1 MTTRRSLLQ
10 GLGALGA
17 TMTFTGLASASD
29 GQARYLA
36 RTTGDAADTV
46 SAAGF
51 DVRSTLANGRV
62 LLATGP
68 ADATDDLES
77 VSGVSFALRDL
88 AFELE
93 TPALVKMADT
103 ENSTAVDQVY
113 DQYLWDKQVQQV
125 REAHEHATGAG
136 RTVAIIDTGVDDTHP
151 DLTVDT
157 ERSVSIIEGQV
168 GDHTGDVGYHGT
180 HVAGTTAANGSVGML
195 GTAPDATIVSI
206 RVFGTEGGA
215 TFGDILAGMEYAA
228 GVGADAAN
236 MSIGTSPIPPAANAD
251 QYRRVME
258 PIAQSVTSAGTLLVG
273 SAGNSDANLQQA
285 GLFTLPNS
293 LSGVLS
299 VSATAPNDER
309 AFYSNY
315 GSNEIAVGAPGGGYE
330 TEEKTVSED
339 PDEVEWPY
347 PTNLVYSTVPG
358 GYGWAAGTSMAAPQV
373 TGLAGLVRELAPGSN
388 TRRVWDAIA
397 QGAEGTDGR
406 SDPEFGAGRTN
417 ALKTVERL

>member
-29 GQARYLA
+29 GRARYLA
-36 RTTGDAADTV
+36 RTTGDAADAV

-68 ADATDDLES
+68 SDATDDLES
-77 VSGVSFALRDL
+77 VSGVSLALPDL

-93 TPALVKMADT
+93 TPALVEMADT

-113 DQYLWDKQVQQV
+113 DQLLWDKQVQQV

-157 ERSVSIIEGQV
+157 DASISIIEGQV

-206 RVFGTEGGA
+206 RVFGAEGGA
-215 TFGDILAGMEYAA
+215 TFGDILTGMEYAA
-228 GVGADAAN
+228 EIGADAAN
-236 MSIGTSPIPPAANAD
+236 MSIGTDPIPPAANAD

-273 SAGNSDANLQQA
+273 SAGNSDANLQQS

-330 TEEKTVSED
+330 TLEKTLNEN

-373 TGLAGLVRELAPGSN
+373 TGLAGLVRELAPDSN

-417 ALKTVERL
+417 ALEMVERL

>member
-17 TMTFTGLASASD
+17 TITFAGLASASD

-36 RTTGDAADTV
+36 RTTGDAADAV

-51 DVRSTLANGRV
+51 DVRSSLANGRV

-77 VSGVSFALRDL
+77 VSGVSLALRDL

-93 TPALVKMADT
+93 TPALVEMADT

-125 REAHEHATGAG
+125 REAHDHATGAG
-136 RTVAIIDTGVDDTHP
+136 QTVAIIDTGVDDTHP

-206 RVFGTEGGA
+206 RVFGAEGGA
-215 TFGDILAGMEYAA
+215 TFGDILTGMEYAA
-228 GVGADAAN
+228 EIGADAAN
-236 MSIGTSPIPPAANAD
+236 MSIGTDPIPPAANAD
-251 QYRRVME
+251 QYRRIME

-273 SAGNSDANLQQA
+273 SAGNSDANLQQS

-330 TEEKTVSED
+330 TLEKTLNED

-358 GYGWAAGTSMAAPQV
+358 GYAWLAGTSMAAPQV

>member
-1 MTTRRSLLQ
+1 M
-10 GLGALGA
+10 
-17 TMTFTGLASASD
+17 
-29 GQARYLA
+29 
-36 RTTGDAADTV
+36 
-46 SAAGF
+46 
-51 DVRSTLANGRV
+51 
-62 LLATGP
+62 
-68 ADATDDLES
+68 
-77 VSGVSFALRDL
+77 
-88 AFELE
+88 
-93 TPALVKMADT
+93 
-103 ENSTAVDQVY
+103 
-113 DQYLWDKQVQQV
+113 
-125 REAHEHATGAG
+125 
-136 RTVAIIDTGVDDTHP
+136 DTGVDDTHP

-417 ALKTVERL
+417 ALKTVERLWAYRADPPRSLFSAFEPATREPTVQNSHVAGVRT

>member
-17 TMTFTGLASASD
+17 TMTFTGLATASD

-36 RTTGDAADTV
+36 RTTGDAADAV

-62 LLATGP
+62 LLVTGP

-77 VSGVSFALRDL
+77 VSGVSLAVPDL

-93 TPALVKMADT
+93 TPAVVEMSGT
-103 ENSTAVDQVY
+103 EDSTAVDQVY
-113 DQYLWDKQVQQV
+113 DQLLWDKQVQEV

-157 ERSVSIIEGQV
+157 DASISIIEGQV

-206 RVFGTEGGA
+206 RVFGAEGGA
-215 TFGDILAGMEYAA
+215 TFGDILTGMEYAA
-228 GVGADAAN
+228 EIGADAAN
-236 MSIGTSPIPPAANAD
+236 MSIGTDPIPPAANAD

-273 SAGNSDANLQQA
+273 SAGNSDANLQQT

-315 GSNEIAVGAPGGGYE
+315 GANEIAVGAPGGGYE
-330 TEEKTVSED
+330 TLEKTLSED
-339 PDEVEWPY
+339 SDEVEWPY

-373 TGLAGLVRELAPGSN
+373 TGLAGLVRELTPDSN